1 MIAMYELKEMK
12 SGGGDGG
19 VALDWSWAP
28 IASRLDA
35 GQVALEWS
43 ELCREEIAIL
53 DAEVRRL
60 LTGKPRRKWY
70 VSLFHEREEEKKKKT
85 VPFVALGFRESGHW
99 RRVMSSPIRTAHNVV
114 RERELANGVGS
125 GLLACGL
132 TRSLPSTAHW
142 IPRGLL
148 TRFHLYG
155 CRELAVA
162 LAALLFI
169 SLEFHVYREAILD
182 LHHRPC
188 YQIALSLLVTSA
200 RATREHSTRR
210 PAPCEVQGERR
221 PSVWLD
227 PNEVNEISHM
237 ANLGQN
243 IRKLVK
249 DGFVIR
255 KPTKIHSRARAKR
268 ALEAKRKGR
277 HSGYGKRQG
286 TREATLPSK
295 VLWLRR
301 MRVLRRLLIK
311 YWEAKKI
318 DKHMY
323 HGMYMKV
330 KGNMFKNKHV
340 LMESIHKFKAEK
352 AHSKTLSNQFE
363 ARRIK
368 GKAIR
373 ERKMPGGNSTWHRY

>member
-19 VALDWSWAP
+19 VALDGSWAP

-114 RERELANGVGS
+114 RERELANGV
-125 GLLACGL
+125 
-132 TRSLPSTAHW
+132 
-142 IPRGLL
+142 
-148 TRFHLYG
+148 
-155 CRELAVA
+155 
-162 LAALLFI
+162 ALLFI

-200 RATREHSTRR
+200 RAAREHSTRR

-243 IRKLVK
+243 IKKLVK

-255 KPTKIHSRARAKR
+255 KLTKIHSRARAKR

-277 HSGYGKRQG
+277 HSGYGKRRG

-373 ERKMPGGNSTWHRY
+373 ERKMPGRNSTWHRY